1 MADSSE
7 EALWRSFVQQD
18 KYLRK
23 VLQRIWMAS
32 QDLNM
37 STEYTGVESMITIDK
52 ELPIKYRVLQ
62 QENRLEALNVLATDL
77 DSKLAT
83 RVAGDTQGSVA
94 GSTHVLCKLLQN

>member
-62 QENRLEALNVLATDL
+62 QENRLEALNVLATE
-77 DSKLAT
+77 LAPIQALKYQVRASSLRAELIWT
-83 RVAGDTQGSVA
+83 
-94 GSTHVLCKLLQN
+94 